1 MGKVIG
7 ILSLKGG
14 VGKTSAVLSL
24 GSAIS
29 EFGKRVLLVDGNF
42 SAPNLGVHLNII
54 EPESTIHHVLNGDQN
69 IEDAIIN
76 LEDFDLDLIP
86 ASMAYRNP
94 INPFKLKDKIKLLKD
109 RYDIILI
116 DSSPALKKFP
126 PKRKIDVFLDL
137 GIMFS
142 FFLYIYSTQLTIVY
156 FLATFIIFKIL
167 DYFWLWSSERQYKPT
182 GIDKLFLDTWMRFN
196 IFEAVITAILI
207 GITLLFSIEPLII
220 IIVFISFRIITR
232 IMASL
237 RYKKIH
243 FV

>member
-1 MGKVIG
+1 MIG
-7 ILSLKGG
+7 II
-14 VGKTSAVLSL
+14 L
-24 GSAIS
+24 G
-29 EFGKRVLLVDGNF
+29 
-42 SAPNLGVHLNII
+42 LGFQWWV
-54 EPESTIHHVLNGDQN
+54 V
-69 IEDAIIN
+69 
-76 LEDFDLDLIP
+76 
-86 ASMAYRNP
+86 
-94 INPFKLKDKIKLLKD
+94 LKDPWQYIAFIFVYL
-109 RYDIILI
+109 DIVDNWI
-116 DSSPALKKFP
+116 DYSPSLKKFP
-126 PKRKIDVFLDL
+126 PKREIDVFLDL

-220 IIVFISFRIITR
+220 IIVFIIFRIITR